1 MNPLDASYREL
12 VAREAVLREAKK
24 RKRVVRMPSKARP
37 KPLPSPRE
45 LLERIASKTKEAP
58 RGCVEYTGSLSPQGY
73 GTISFGGESRV
84 HRLVWRL
91 IVGPIPKSM
100 CVLHTCDNPSCI
112 NIAHLFL
119 GTNAD
124 NVRDRM
130 LKGRNYAK
138 LKWKQVEWIR
148 SYAEMNRL
156 DNGRLPRGTL
166 AVLARKYNVA
176 DTTILRV
183 ILWRKYKYPP
193 MASAN

>member
-1 MNPLDASYREL
+1 MNRLDASYQEL
-12 VAREAVLREAKK
+12 VAREAVLREARR
-24 RKRVVRMPSKARP
+24 RKQAVKMPSKSHL

-45 LLERIASKTKEAP
+45 LLERIASKTKAAS
-58 RGCVEYTGSLSPQGY
+58 RGCVEYTGHLNWGGY
-73 GTISFGGESRV
+73 GKTSFGGESLV

-91 IVGPIPKSM
+91 LVGAIPKDR

-124 NVRDRM
+124 NVRDRV

-148 SYAEMNRL
+148 CYAEMNRL

-166 AVLARKYNVA
+166 AFLARKYNVA
-176 DTTILRV
+176 DTSILRV

-193 MASAN
+193 MASAT